1 MLTEKQLKNLENL
14 TKISRFRKLLKNS
27 IEQWKK
33 DDVTYTTGSYGITI
47 INEKY
52 DFLHENKAC
61 CLLGASLIGKIP
73 NSIGDIESAIYDNYF
88 IGKREFYN
96 LYLGFDSSDEVK
108 NNDAFKFGRNV
119 KNVLYFE
126 EENFPIGNLIE
137 DMK

>member
-1 MLTEKQLKNLENL
+1 MLTEKQLKNLEPLIKN
-14 TKISRFRKLLKNS
+14 SRFGKLLKNS

-33 DDVTYTTGSYGITI
+33 ENVTYTTGSYGITI

-88 IGKREFYN
+88 IGRREFFN
-96 LYLGFDSSDEVK
+96 LYLGFDSSGEIK

-119 KNVLYFE
+119 KNALYFE
-126 EENFPIGNLIE
+126 DENFPIGNLIE
-137 DMK
+137 DVK